1 MFEWLAD
8 PTVWAGLFALIALEI
23 VLGIDNL
30 VFIAIL
36 VDKLPPA
43 QRDKAR
49 ILGLSLALLMRLA
62 LLLSI
67 AWLVTL
73 TAPLFHLYQHA
84 VSGRDLIMLS
94 GGLFLLYKA
103 TTELH
108 DRLEGRIESSTA
120 KLAYSGFGVV
130 VTQIV
135 LLDAV
140 FSIDSVVT
148 AIGMAD
154 ELAVMVT
161 AMVVAMAVMLLASKR
176 LTRFVNAHPTLIVLC
191 LGFLL
196 MIGFSLVADGI
207 GVHIPKGYLYAA
219 IGFSVMVEFF
229 NQLARH
235 NKQKWLNSGATRRE
249 RTANSVL
256 RLLGKSDHLLPVNGE
271 HFASDTDSPSI
282 FQDNERDMIR
292 GVLSLADTNIKGL
305 MTPRRD
311 VHALDLSGSRAEQ
324 HHQLLSSPYSRLIVI
339 RDGKQDEP
347 LGIVQKKTLLNALLN
362 GEALDIEQC
371 IEQPVV
377 LFEKQNA
384 IKALEAFRHEGK
396 QMAFV
401 VDEFGTLEGIVSL
414 TDIMEA
420 IAGDLP
426 EAEQGMEFT
435 PSVVAIEPGRYEID
449 ASENLEE
456 INRHLPAPLPR
467 NPLYTTLAGLI
478 LNQLERLPE
487 LNELLRIDGWQMRV
501 LQIEQMRIARVEL
514 KRLDGASRFAGR

>member
-1 MFEWLAD
+1 MFEWLTD

-49 ILGLSLALLMRLA
+49 VIGLSLALIMRLG

-73 TAPLFHLYQHA
+73 TAPLFHVYDHA
-84 VSGRDLIMLS
+84 VSGRDLIMLT

-108 DRLEGRIESSTA
+108 ERLEGHVEIQAA

-154 ELAVMVT
+154 DVSVMAT
-161 AMVVAMAVMLLASKR
+161 AMIVAMGVMLLASKR
-176 LTRFVNAHPTLIVLC
+176 LTSFVNAHPTLIVLC

-207 GVHIPKGYLYAA
+207 GMHIPKGYLYAA

-235 NKQKWLNSGATRRE
+235 NKQKWLNGAGSRRE
-249 RTANSVL
+249 RAANSIL
-256 RLLGKSDHLLPVNGE
+256 RLLGKTPHKMVVTDDEGFHADT
-271 HFASDTDSPSI
+271 ASL
-282 FQDNERDMIR
+282 FQDNERDMIH

-311 VHALDLSGSRAEQ
+311 IHALDLSCELTDQ
-324 HHQLLSSPYSRLIVI
+324 HNQLLNSPYSRLLVI

-347 LGIVQKKTLLNALLN
+347 LGIIQKKTLLSALLR
-362 GEALDIEQC
+362 GESLNIEQH

-377 LFEKQNA
+377 LFETQNA
-384 IKALEAFRHEGK
+384 IKALEAFRKEGK

-401 VDEFGTLEGIVSL
+401 VDEFGSLEGIVSL

-420 IAGDLP
+420 IAGELP
-426 EAEQGMEFT
+426 EAEHGMDFT
-435 PSVVAIEPGRYEID
+435 PSVMQLESGRYEID

-456 INRHLPAPLPR
+456 INRHLPQPLPR
-467 NPLYTTLAGLI
+467 SPLYTTLAGLI
-478 LNQLERLPE
+478 LDHLEYMPLLDEQLTV
-487 LNELLRIDGWQMRV
+487 DGWQIRI
-501 LQIEQMRIARVEL
+501 LEIEQMRIARVEL
-514 KRLDGASRFAGR
+514 WLDRSPSFTHA